1 MLLSDAPRDVT
12 IDHNTIVQRA
22 SSGLV
27 KIGHGVSPG
36 FVMTNNIAG
45 HGEYGIIGRD
55 HGIGNDSIATYLP
68 GATITRNVI
77 AGGKASAYPSG
88 NFFPGVEEARKHLDG
103 YRLVETSKWRRAG
116 TDGRDLGANLE
127 LLKGFGIRDSTTRVR

>member
-1 MLLSDAPRDVT
+1 V
-12 IDHNTIVQRA
+12 DHNTIVQRA
-22 SSGLV
+22 SNGLV

-36 FVMTNNIAG
+36 FTMTNNIAG

-55 HGIGNDSIATYLP
+55 HGVGNDSIAAYLP

-88 NFFPGVEEARKHLDG
+88 NFFPSVDEAGKHLDG
-103 YRLVETSKWRRAG
+103 YRLAATSKWRRAG
-116 TDGRDLGANLE
+116 TDGRDLGANLDAVPQH
-127 LLKGFGIRDSTTRVR
+127 LAALKENRGAR